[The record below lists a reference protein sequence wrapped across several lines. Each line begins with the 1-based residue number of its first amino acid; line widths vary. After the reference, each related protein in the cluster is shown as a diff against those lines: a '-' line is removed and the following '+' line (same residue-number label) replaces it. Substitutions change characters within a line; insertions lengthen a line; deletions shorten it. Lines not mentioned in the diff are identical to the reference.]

1 MEARS
6 RAVRVFA
13 GEGLIWLCQSLCLF
27 HLYNMVK
34 NSLFLQFSI
43 GGIHGISPVILLE
56 LQRKKHQPF
65 PVAQP
70 KILEGEH
77 VAAAGPECP
86 QLAFGDEGVS
96 AC

>member
-43 GGIHGISPVILLE
+43 GGIHG
-56 LQRKKHQPF
+56 
-65 PVAQP
+65 
-70 KILEGEH
+70 
-77 VAAAGPECP
+77 
-86 QLAFGDEGVS
+86 
-96 AC
+96 